1 MFCYYTLLFEFA
13 NHFLRLHRAQGCRVL
28 RASWRKRISGGVSP
42 SECHRPVNL
51 WLGMAQRA
59 DHLAPRSS
67 GPEGPGH
74 SVQNIPLKGGGFN
87 SASRL
92 RSLSV
97 LVGTDRVYELKNRIL
112 FEY

>member
-1 MFCYYTLLFEFA
+1 MPPTRQPLAWKGTEG
-13 NHFLRLHRAQGCRVL
+13 RSSSSAQQWAR
-28 RASWRKRISGGVSP
+28 
-42 SECHRPVNL
+42 RPRP
-51 WLGMAQRA
+51 QRA
-59 DHLAPRSS
+59 D
-67 GPEGPGH
+67 
-74 SVQNIPLKGGGFN
+74 IPLKGGGFN